1 MNHADFALQNVS
13 TLREDASKGSD
24 DELAALGLD
33 WRLSAAVG
41 ILDHGEASLAK
52 TRTEKTLYTSGIL
65 MEDDFVDVD
74 FHWIQR
80 AVFGWRELQ
89 SRGGILRLRPTGKGK
104 F

>member
-1 MNHADFALQNVS
+1 MDARHRAAYSESDGWMNYADFALQNVS

-65 MEDDFVDVD
+65 MEVDFV
-74 FHWIQR
+74 
-80 AVFGWRELQ
+80 AAGSL
-89 SRGGILRLRPTGKGK
+89 
-104 F
+104 